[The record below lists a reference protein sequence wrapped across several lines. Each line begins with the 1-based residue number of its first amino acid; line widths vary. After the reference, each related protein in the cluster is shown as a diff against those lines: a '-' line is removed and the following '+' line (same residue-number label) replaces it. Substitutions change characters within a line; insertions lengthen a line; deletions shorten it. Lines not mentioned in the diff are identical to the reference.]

1 MSFLYKILYKN
12 NLTLEGVG
20 GGLVEW
26 KVWSLIVCYNFI
38 FSVVGASKDQ
48 GTNKR
53 TLMVLGGIYSIHDEL
68 KLDWKDLKQQ
78 IVMRDV
84 LKSHTDIILL
94 QQIVQH
100 LRVWVSIWIDKK
112 RFMNCNKLDKK

>member
-38 FSVVGASKDQ
+38 FSVVEASKD
-48 GTNKR
+48 
-53 TLMVLGGIYSIHDEL
+53 
-68 KLDWKDLKQQ
+68 
-78 IVMRDV
+78 
-84 LKSHTDIILL
+84 
-94 QQIVQH
+94 
-100 LRVWVSIWIDKK
+100 
-112 RFMNCNKLDKK
+112 